1 MNRGPEVV
9 MIKLLSLMVL
19 AGTPCS
25 AVTVAKPVILPG
37 ASGSAAAS
45 AVAGPVFARSS
56 QNQVPGVTGV
66 LPVLAQPMA
75 ARLSVKPGASPA
87 LAKAIKPQAVPKVT
101 GDADILVTNA
111 AAKNN
116 ADDIGRGLLA
126 GLPHAQDAGAGP
138 VSALSAKA
146 PAEFSRAPS
155 WIDTSELKFD
165 ILTKSGSNATAVL
178 RYKKFLGAQFE
189 MTVYAY
195 PGAASIS
202 FKQYKSNPMSDPEN
216 FLNASLETAASR
228 AEAAK
233 ILRDVQRRH
242 PVEGKDKATLDAIL
256 MFLATLVHQR

>member
-1 MNRGPEVV
+1 

-19 AGTPCS
+19 AGTPCL

-37 ASGSAAAS
+37 AAGSVAAS
-45 AVAGPVFARSS
+45 AVAGPVFAMSF
-56 QNQVPGVTGV
+56 QNQVAGLTRA

-75 ARLSVKPGASPA
+75 ATLSVKPAAPAA
-87 LAKAIKPQAVPKVT
+87 LAKALKPQAVSAVT

-116 ADDIGRGLLA
+116 ADDIGRGLLE
-126 GLPHAQDAGAGP
+126 GLPPAQDAGAGS

-155 WIDTSELKFD
+155 WIDTSALKFD
-165 ILTKSGSNATAVL
+165 ILTQSGSNATAVL
-178 RYKKFLGAQFE
+178 RYKEFFGPQFE

-202 FKQYKSNPMSDPEN
+202 FKKYKSNPMSDPEES
-216 FLNASLETAASR
+216 LNASLETAASR

-242 PVEGKDKATLDAIL
+242 PVEGKDKVTLDNIL
-256 MFLATLVHQR
+256 MLLSTPVHER